1 LVREAWALGE
11 AEERLT
17 ARLELRVGAD
27 ELSRDRMQALREL
40 LGAYRGSCPVTLTVR
55 IARESETVIAL
66 PDEQAVR
73 PAPELVAELEALF
86 GRPVAELAL

>member
-1 LVREAWALGE
+1 
-11 AEERLT
+11 
-17 ARLELRVGAD
+17 
-27 ELSRDRMQALREL
+27 MQALREL

-66 PDEQAVR
+66 PDAQAVR